1 MYVAYAPMY
10 ELIVPVVVAKAKP
23 RLPLVVT
30 VALRLPK
37 VTNMPAST
45 IPEAKL
51 TIPIPLVPDEPD
63 DPEVPEVPE
72 VPGKPLLI
80 VSITAR

>member
-1 MYVAYAPMY
+1 MN

-30 VALRLPK
+30 VALRLSK
-37 VTNMPAST
+37 VTNMPAFT